1 MLSRMADIV
10 ALRTERTLARWT
22 RNAVLW
28 RYPVCA
34 ILVEAVFFL
43 SIYVLNHGTGGE
55 SWFALV
61 LMLLL
66 LQVLLAVIF
75 LGIAGLGLLRKHFKL
90 ALAAFLGAAIIGVAP
105 WYSARIEPALY
116 VAIDRARFYA
126 ERGHY
131 DAIIAKMP
139 SEERASTVMFFD
151 WGRADLQERT
161 HSTGSCTTRAEKSSC
176 PIPSGRPA
184 GNNKSI
190 RRTGFCSPR
199 TAGPPRFVSTAIFIP
214 SARIVSKAASS
225 RQA

>member
-10 ALRTERTLARWT
+10 ALRTERILVRWT

-151 WGRADLQERT
+151 WGE
-161 HSTGSCTTRAEKSSC
+161 
-176 PIPSGRPA
+176 SGFA
-184 GNNKSI
+184 GANAFHWVVYDESGEI
-190 RRTGFCSPR
+190 LLSDPER
-199 TAGPPRFVSTAIFIP
+199 TAGWKQQVYPQNRILQSPNCRTAAFRLDSHFYSVSAHC
-214 SARIVSKAASS
+214 
-225 RQA
+225 